1 MSSFP
6 SIISGKP
13 GTLAAYILFAGGML
27 GVDGDD

>member
-1 MSSFP
+1 MSSFS

-13 GTLAAYILFAGGML
+13 GTLATDILFVGGML